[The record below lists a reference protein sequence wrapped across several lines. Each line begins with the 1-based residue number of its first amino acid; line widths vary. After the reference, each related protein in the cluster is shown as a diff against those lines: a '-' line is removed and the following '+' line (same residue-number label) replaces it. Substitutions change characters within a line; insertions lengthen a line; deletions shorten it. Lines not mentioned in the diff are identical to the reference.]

1 MMTSSV
7 DEFFQDLLYKPLNK
21 AVHRQKETMFELLA
35 QGDMQSSFFLLF
47 ADAAMVVVVRRQQS
61 RSTLKLQDVDQ
72 STISALIFV
81 APLPLIQV
89 LIHRQDQNSSELN
102 LDIFEYRLMLYSWS
116 REMARQLRKKSFRA
130 F

>member
-1 MMTSSV
+1 
-7 DEFFQDLLYKPLNK
+7 
-21 AVHRQKETMFELLA
+21 MFELLA